1 MYFCTTFQVVY
12 IFLFCMS
19 TLLHLPYFVLFL
31 VIALGLI
38 IGHIKIKG
46 ISLDSSAV
54 IFIALLLGHLG
65 FSLPKVVQDI
75 GLVFFIFTIGMQAGP
90 GFFSAF
96 MKDGRKLVMV
106 AAVVVVT
113 GMLIAA
119 VLGKAFGM
127 EKSMLLGIFN
137 GALTSTPGLAAAV
150 EISGSPQASIGYG
163 ITYPL
168 GVILVVLFLQLL
180 PMIGKID
187 LRKCEKQ
194 YEEEQQ
200 GSVEPILSRN
210 VRVVNPNVS
219 GKSIRELHIRNTT
232 GCVVSRIKHEGVT
245 TTPDKNTILY
255 VGDVLRAVGT
265 EHDLRQIEF
274 FIGSPA
280 PNEDLELTY
289 GHKVDWVLVT
299 NKAVINKPLAKLN
312 FFSNFDAT
320 LVRIRRAGV
329 DLSPNGSIT
338 LRFGDRVLVA
348 SKKEDMDMVVKF
360 LGNDNK
366 RLSSTD
372 FLPIALGILIGVM
385 IGRISVP
392 ILGIDFNLG
401 ITGGVLTAALVLS
414 ALGKTGPIIWS
425 MSSNANQVFRELGL
439 LFFLAGA
446 GTEAGKDIHAAL
458 TEHGVVPLL
467 IGIAI
472 TLLPMAAGLLVG
484 RYLLKLNFITLLGVL
499 AGGMTSTP
507 GLSAVTSKSETNIA
521 QIAYATVYPF
531 ALVLMIVF
539 STILYY
545 L

>member
-1 MYFCTTFQVVY
+1 MSDLLNFPYV
-12 IFLFCMS
+12 ILFS
-19 TLLHLPYFVLFL
+19 I
-31 VIALGLI
+31 IALGLI
-38 IGHIKIKG
+38 IGRVKVAG

-65 FSLPKVVQDI
+65 FSLPSVVSDI

-90 GFFSAF
+90 GFFRAF
-96 MKDGRKLVMV
+96 MQDGRKLVLV

-113 GMLIAA
+113 AMLIAA
-119 VLGKAFGM
+119 VLGKGFGI
-127 EKSMLLGIFN
+127 EKNLLLGMFN
-137 GALTSTPGLAAAV
+137 GALTSTPGLAAAI

-180 PMIGKID
+180 PMLAKID
-187 LRKCEKQ
+187 LRKCERE

-200 GSVEPILSRN
+200 GSVEPIISRN
-210 VRVVNPNVS
+210 VRVVNPNINA
-219 GKSIRELHIRNTT
+219 KTIRELHIRNTT
-232 GCVVSRIKHEGVT
+232 GCVVSRVKHEGVT
-245 TTPDKNTILY
+245 TTPDKNTVLY
-255 VGDVLRAVGT
+255 MGDILRAVGT
-265 EHDLRQIEF
+265 EHDLRQFEF

-280 PNEDLELTY
+280 PEEDLELSH

-320 LVRIRRAGV
+320 LVRVRRSGI
-329 DLSPNGSIT
+329 DLSPSGSTT

-348 SKKEDMDMVVKF
+348 SKKEDVDMVLKF

-372 FLPIALGILIGVM
+372 FLPIALGILVGVVL
-385 IGRISVP
+385 GKISIP
-392 ILGIDFNLG
+392 ILGVNFNLG

-414 ALGKTGPIIWS
+414 AIGKTGPIIWS

-446 GTEAGKDIHAAL
+446 GTEAGKDIQSAL
-458 TEHGVVPLL
+458 TEHGIIPLL

-472 TLLPMAAGLLVG
+472 TLLPMVAGLLVG
-484 RYLLKLNFITLLGVL
+484 RYLLKLNLLTLLGVL

-531 ALVLMIVF
+531 ALVLMIIF